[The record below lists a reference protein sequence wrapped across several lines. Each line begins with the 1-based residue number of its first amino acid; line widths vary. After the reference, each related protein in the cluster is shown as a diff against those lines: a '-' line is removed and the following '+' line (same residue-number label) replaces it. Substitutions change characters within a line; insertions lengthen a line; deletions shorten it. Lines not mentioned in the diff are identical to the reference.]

1 MSTLTLCIGYLVSCN
16 KVLMS
21 NDIYAIVFFLFCF
34 TEYEREPCVNAD
46 EGTLHAHPDDCS
58 KFIQCISGG
67 SGVVLTCAKNLVYDP
82 ETSSCI
88 FPRNELICP
97 DILPCLQK
105 NNGYFPH
112 PFNCSLYIQCQSGRE
127 VIQECSRGLVWDPS
141 VNSCVFQT
149 ANSACDQPTKKR

>member
-1 MSTLTLCIGYLVSCN
+1 
-16 KVLMS
+16 MS
-21 NDIYAIVFFLFCF
+21 NDIYVIVLFLFCF

-149 ANSACDQPTKKR
+149 ANAACEQPTKKR